1 MAQQLRVRR
10 AFSTLTDQQI
20 IALTG
25 AVISGLN
32 NNTAF
37 PKPPVE
43 AATVQAEL
51 DQLVAA
57 IANLSSGDPQATA
70 TRNNKREALVA
81 TLRQLA
87 TFVEVKS
94 NNDLATLLSSG
105 FTAMTANRLP
115 SPLSKPSI
123 TLIDNGHSTQLIVR
137 VRAVPS
143 AKSYEVRA
151 AAIGA
156 GGVQGAWQPGG
167 IFTSSRSMPVN
178 GLVPGTSYT
187 FQVRAVGGST
197 GFSDWSDPLS
207 HMCM

>member
-1 MAQQLRVRR
+1 MGSAEEDRCTAGVVGLWSSGKSTDQLNFPVPRRDTMSQQLRVRR

-20 IALTG
+20 IALT
-25 AVISGLN
+25 
-32 NNTAF
+32 
-37 PKPPVE
+37 
-43 AATVQAEL
+43 
-51 DQLVAA
+51 
-57 IANLSSGDPQATA
+57 
-70 TRNNKREALVA
+70 
-81 TLRQLA
+81 
-87 TFVEVKS
+87 
-94 NNDLATLLSSG
+94 
-105 FTAMTANRLP
+105 AMTRNRLP
-115 SPLSKPSI
+115 SPLPKPSI

-143 AKSYEVRA
+143 AKSYEVRC